1 MGTPSAINYIGHL
14 NTFYQRTR
22 NDHRL
27 NSTDMAL
34 YLALF
39 HIWNSWHFKNPFAV
53 QRTEAMKLSH
63 IGSNRTYNDSLRK
76 LQKCGYIVYLPPEQP
91 FMRSTVCIQPLVGIT
106 IPEQPPVQ
114 EKRTG
119 IEPDMED
126 VKIYFLSHGHPADE
140 GARFFFYYQSFGW
153 SKRGSPITNWKAAA
167 QKWMQNIGSF
177 SKPKEKPSHLHI
189 NQNKNYGEPL

>member
-14 NTFYQRTR
+14 NAFYQRAR

-53 QRTEAMKLSH
+53 QRAEAMKLSH
-63 IGSNRTYNDSLRK
+63 IGSGRTYNTSLRT
-76 LQKCGYIVYLPPEQP
+76 LQKCGYIVYVPPEQP
-91 FMRSTVCIQPLVGIT
+91 FMHSTICIQPLMGIT
-106 IPEQPPVQ
+106 VPSQTPLQ
-114 EKRTG
+114 MKRTG
-119 IEPDMED
+119 IAPDIED
-126 VKIYFLSHGHPADE
+126 VKCYFLSHGHPADE
-140 GARFFFYYQSFGW
+140 GARFFYYYQSIGW
-153 SKRGSPITNWKAAA
+153 SKRGNPITDWKAAA

-177 SKPKEKPSHLHI
+177 SKPKGRPNHLHI
-189 NQNKNYGEPL
+189 NQDKNYGEPL